1 MKVLNIDYDYYFY
14 PQGIESLEDFI
25 ASLNADYNRFILLS
39 RFETEKCAFPYFIR
53 EDVKQ
58 VYLNVANIDKI
69 WEDEVTVL
77 DRVEYE
83 RRLADV
89 VAQKCKDCV
98 YYEEDLD
105 GDNMKGHREKLT
117 LDGECW
123 SYRKK
128 EE

>member
-1 MKVLNIDYDYYFY
+1 MKVLNIDYDYYVY
-14 PQGIESLEDFI
+14 PQGIESLETFI

-77 DRVEYE
+77 DRAEYE
-83 RRLADV
+83 RRLAEA

>member
-1 MKVLNIDYDYYFY
+1 MKVLNIDYDYYVY
-14 PQGIESLEDFI
+14 PQGIESLEAFI

-83 RRLADV
+83 RRLAEA
-89 VAQKCKDCV
+89 VAKKCKDCV

>member
-1 MKVLNIDYDYYFY
+1 MKVLNIDYDYYVY
-14 PQGIESLEDFI
+14 PQGIESLETFI

-77 DRVEYE
+77 DRAEYE
-83 RRLADV
+83 RRLAEA

-128 EE
+128 EA

>member
-1 MKVLNIDYDYYFY
+1 MKVLNIDYDYYVY
-14 PQGIESLEDFI
+14 PQGIESLEAFI

-77 DRVEYE
+77 DRAEYE
-83 RRLADV
+83 RRLAEA

-123 SYRKK
+123 SYQKK

>member
-1 MKVLNIDYDYYFY
+1 MKVLNIDYDYYVY
-14 PQGIESLEDFI
+14 PQGIESLEAFI

-77 DRVEYE
+77 DRAEYE
-83 RRLADV
+83 RRLAEA

>member
-58 VYLNVANIDKI
+58 VYLNVATMEKI

-77 DRVEYE
+77 DRAEYD
-83 RRLADV
+83 RRLAEV
-89 VAQKCKDCV
+89 VAQKCMDCV
-98 YYEEDLD
+98 YYEESED

-117 LDGECW
+117 LNGECW

-128 EE
+128 ED

>member
-14 PQGIESLEDFI
+14 PQGIESLEAFI

-83 RRLADV
+83 RRLAEA

-98 YYEEDLD
+98 YYEEELD

>member
-1 MKVLNIDYDYYFY
+1 MKVLNIDYDYYVY
-14 PQGIESLEDFI
+14 PQGIESLETFI

-77 DRVEYE
+77 DRAEYE
-83 RRLADV
+83 RRLAEE
-89 VAQKCKDCV
+89 VAKKCKDCV

-123 SYRKK
+123 SYQKK
-128 EE
+128 ED

>member
-1 MKVLNIDYDYYFY
+1 MKVLNIDYDYYVY
-14 PQGIESLEDFI
+14 PQGIESLETFI

-77 DRVEYE
+77 DRAEYE
-83 RRLADV
+83 RRLAEA

-123 SYRKK
+123 SYQKK
-128 EE
+128 ED

>member
-1 MKVLNIDYDYYFY
+1 MKVLNIDYDYYVY
-14 PQGIESLEDFI
+14 PQGIESLETFI

-77 DRVEYE
+77 DRAEYE
-83 RRLADV
+83 RRLAEA

-123 SYRKK
+123 SYQKK